1 MVEGVHSTVN
11 TGTVLHTQYGS
22 PLKGVEYTEVR

>member
-11 TGTVLHTQYGS
+11 RDTVLHTQYGS
-22 PLKGVEYTEVR
+22 PLKGG